1 MDKKVPKN
9 KKKNT
14 NQKKNCKSTTY
25 HKPHISEKDILD
37 NLLEVI
43 PDSIY
48 FKDKQSRVIILSKYM
63 LKEKLDMSTPEE
75 AIGKTDFDFFSDE
88 HARQA
93 FEDEQNIIRTGQPII
108 GIEEKE
114 TWPDKPDAWVIT
126 TKMPLR
132 DSKGKIIGT
141 FGISRDITRR
151 KEAEIELVKYK
162 EYLENAKQETD
173 NILQNVEEGLFLL
186 DTDNKIGSHH
196 SHALTQILGE
206 NKLAERELT
215 SILADKVETK
225 TIESTDRF
233 LRLMF
238 RKDVSED
245 TLTELNPLSQVM
257 VNIMDENNIWSESKY
272 LDFKFKRIKN
282 KNGNINHLIVTVT
295 DITEEVNLSKQ
306 LKQNEERSQR
316 QMVCLMR
323 ILHVDPS
330 LTQEFLEGTDTEL
343 NELEQVIQEQGMDG
357 DYKQLLENVFRSIHL
372 IKGNASLL
380 DLKPFV
386 EQTHEF
392 EEKIIELQKKDI
404 VVGTDFVPLVMRLRE
419 LKDNLQELR
428 DLLLQL
434 SRLKEH
440 LSEDQTPLDAP
451 TLVYSLNNLVN
462 RLSNSHGK
470 QVNLK
475 HENFDENIIPYSKR
489 LVIKDALVQLVRNS
503 VYHGIEIPEERE
515 SLGKPSRGII
525 EISTFMEGSKLGIS
539 FRDDGRGLSLE
550 ELRQKAR
557 DSGQWIKTDIDCWT
571 DKQVMETIFLPGIS
585 TAKGTSI
592 TGGRGVG
599 LDVVKKKIEA
609 HNGTI
614 SVAFSPG
621 QFCEFT
627 IILPLPKVRIKKKT
641 RARRKNKKETESIS
655 IL

>member
-1 MDKKVPKN
+1 MNKKVSKN

-14 NQKKNCKSTTY
+14 NQKKSCEITKY
-25 HKPHISEKDILD
+25 HKPHIPEKDILN

-48 FKDKQSRVIILSKYM
+48 FKDRESRVIILSKYM
-63 LKEKLDMSTPEE
+63 LKEKLDMNTPDE
-75 AIGKTDFDFFSDE
+75 AIGKTDFDFFSEE

-93 FEDEQNIIRTGQPII
+93 FEDEQEIIRTGKPII

-114 TWPDKPDAWVIT
+114 TWPNKPEAWVIT

-186 DTDNKIGSHH
+186 DTDFKIGSHY

-206 NKLAERELT
+206 NKPAERELT

-225 TIESTDRF
+225 TLESTDRF

-245 TLTELNPLSQVM
+245 MLANLNPLSQVM
-257 VNIMDENNIWSESKY
+257 VNIMDENNIWSKSKY
-272 LDFKFKRIKN
+272 LAFKFKRIEN
-282 KNGNINHLIVTVT
+282 KTGDINSLIVTVT

-306 LKQNEERSQR
+306 LKENEERSQR
-316 QMVCLMR
+316 QMACLMR

-330 LTQEFLEGTDTEL
+330 LIQEFLEGTDTEL
-343 NELEQVIQEQGMDG
+343 NELEQMIQEHGMDG

-392 EEKIIELQKKDI
+392 EEKIIELQKNDI
-404 VVGTDFVPLVMRLRE
+404 IIGTDFVPLVMRLRE

-440 LSEDQTPLDAP
+440 LNEDQAPLDAP
-451 TLVYSLNNLVN
+451 TLVTSLDNLVN
-462 RLSNSHGK
+462 RLSTSHNK
-470 QVNLK
+470 QVSLK
-475 HENFDENIIPYSKR
+475 YDGFDENIIPYSKR
-489 LVIKDALVQLVRNS
+489 LVIKDVLVQLVRNS
-503 VYHGIEIPEERE
+503 MYHGIEIPQERE
-515 SLGKPSRGII
+515 SLGKSSSGII
-525 EISTFMEGSKLGIS
+525 EISTFTEGSNLGVS

-550 ELRQKAR
+550 ELHQKAR
-557 DSGQWIKTDIDCWT
+557 DSGQWKQSEIDCWT

-585 TAKGTSI
+585 TATSTSI
-592 TGGRGVG
+592 IGGRGVG
-599 LDVVKKKIEA
+599 LDLVKKKIEA

-614 SVAFSPG
+614 SVAFSPS
-621 QFCEFT
+621 QFCEFI
-627 IILPLPKVRIKKKT
+627 IILPLPKVRLKKKT
-641 RARRKNKKETESIS
+641 RARRKSKKETESIS
-655 IL
+655 VS